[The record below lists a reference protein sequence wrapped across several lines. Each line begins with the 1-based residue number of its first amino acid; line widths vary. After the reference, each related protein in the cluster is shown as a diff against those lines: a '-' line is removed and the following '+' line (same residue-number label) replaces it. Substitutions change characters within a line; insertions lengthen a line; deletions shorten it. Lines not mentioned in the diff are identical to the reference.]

1 MSPAPGLTPGEVSR
15 ALRRYPQGV
24 TPSILSADL
33 ACAPHT
39 ARYHLKRLAG
49 EGGCVRDGITYR
61 PFTDHEIRAQ
71 LLARL
76 IRYPQL
82 EYWPG
87 GLARKL
93 PHLHLTADEVH
104 GHLQALAAAGHVTWT
119 SDRGQPWQW
128 YGVAL

>member
-1 MSPAPGLTPGEVSR
+1 VTRLTAPQVAH
-15 ALRRYPQGV
+15 ALRAHPHGV

-33 ACAPHT
+33 RATPSAT
-39 ARYHLKRLAG
+39 RTHLTRLA
-49 EGGCVRDGITYR
+49 EQGGCVREGATYR
-61 PFTDHEIRAQ
+61 PLTDHEIRAQ

-76 IRYPQL
+76 TRYPQL

-104 GHLQALAAAGHVTWT
+104 AHLRALAAAGHVTWT

>member
-1 MSPAPGLTPGEVSR
+1 MSPAPALTSAQVAQ

-33 ACAPHT
+33 QCPPDR
-39 ARYHLKRLAG
+39 ARAALKRLTG
-49 EGGCVRDGITYR
+49 EGGCVRDDVTYR
-61 PFTDHEIRAQ
+61 PFSDHEIRAQ

-93 PHLHLTADEVH
+93 PHLHLSADEVH
-104 GHLQALAAAGHVTWT
+104 AHLQALADAGHVTRT
-119 SDRGQPWQW
+119 MDCGQPWQW